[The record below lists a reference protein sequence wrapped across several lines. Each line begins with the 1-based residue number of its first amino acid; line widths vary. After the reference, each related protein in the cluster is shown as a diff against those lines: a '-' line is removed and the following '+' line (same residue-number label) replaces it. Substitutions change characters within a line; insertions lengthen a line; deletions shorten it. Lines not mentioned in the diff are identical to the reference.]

1 MPGTEDFDS
10 SVERLAVLGDDLRRR
25 LYRFVAASDHPVS
38 RDEAADALGVP
49 RHTVKFHLD
58 KLVDEHL
65 LDTEFKRLT
74 DRRGP
79 GAGRPAKLSRRA
91 AGELAVSVPERHYDL
106 AGSILAEAVRQA
118 AEVGGDVAGAV
129 RKAAEDEG
137 RRQSSGSSSAALTE
151 TLSALGYEPLSDGS
165 TITLRNCPFHSLA
178 QSHTDLVCAMNRDF
192 VAGVID
198 GAGPSEA
205 SAALE
210 PEEGRCCV
218 VVHLRPS

>member
-25 LYRFVAASDHPVS
+25 LYRLVAASEHPVS

-58 KLVDEHL
+58 KLVDERL
-65 LDTEFKRLT
+65 LDTEFRRLT

-79 GAGRPAKLSRRA
+79 GAGRPAKLYRRA

-106 AGSILAEAVRQA
+106 AGTILAEAVRQA
-118 AEVGGDVAGAV
+118 AEGDGDVAGAV

-137 RRQSSGSSSAALTE
+137 RRRSSGSSALTE
-151 TLSALGYEPLSDGS
+151 KLSDLGYEPVADGS

-192 VAGVID
+192 LAGVID
-198 GAGPSEA
+198 GAGPA
-205 SAALE
+205 DAAAVLE

-218 VVHLRPS
+218 VVHLRPR